1 MEVEAKQPP
10 AVRRINIALQG
21 GGTHGAFSWGVLDR
35 LLEDGRIGIDGI
47 SGTSAGAINATVL
60 AYGLASGGAQG
71 ARRSLETCW
80 RKVSDWAR
88 LSPMQPTWLDRMM
101 GGGHMELSPAW
112 MMFDHLTRFYSPYQ
126 FNPCNLNPL
135 QDILAETVDF
145 DVLRDSKSVKL
156 FLCATNVLRG
166 RIRVFGTGEVCAK
179 AVLASACLPS
189 LFQAVEIDGE
199 YYWDGGFMGNPPIY
213 PLIYETDS
221 RDVLII
227 RLNPIRIPQVPT
239 TARDIL
245 DRINT
250 LSFNSSLMREMRAIE
265 FITRLIDEG
274 ALDPARYRRMLI
286 HSIDAENEMARLGA
300 SSKFNAD
307 WDFLRG
313 LFTLG
318 RERADAWLA
327 NNFDALGQR
336 SSIDIA
342 ETFL

>member
-1 MEVEAKQPP
+1 MQATQPP
-10 AVRRINIALQG
+10 AIRRINIALQG

-35 LLEDGRIGIDGI
+35 LLEDKRIGIDGI
-47 SGTSAGAINATVL
+47 SGTSAGAVNATVL
-60 AYGLASGGAQG
+60 AYGLASGGPEG
-71 ARRSLETCW
+71 ARQALEACW
-80 RKVSDWAR
+80 RKVSDCAK
-88 LSPMQPTWLDRMM
+88 LSPLQPTWLDRLM
-101 GGGHMELSPAW
+101 GAGGNMEMSPAW

-126 FNPCNLNPL
+126 LNPCNLNPL
-135 QDILAETVDF
+135 QNILDETIDF
-145 DVLRDSKSVKL
+145 EVLRRSKSVKL

-166 RIRVFGTGEVCAK
+166 RIRVFSTGEVCAK
-179 AVLASACLPS
+179 AVMASACLPT

-199 YYWDGGFMGNPPIY
+199 YYWDGGYMGNPPIY

-227 RLNPIRIPQVPT
+227 RLNPIHIPQVPV
-239 TARDIL
+239 TAREIL

-274 ALDPARYRRMLI
+274 ALDPLRYRRMLI
-286 HSIDAENEMARLGA
+286 HSIDAETEMARLGA
-300 SSKFNAD
+300 PSKFNAD
-307 WDFLRG
+307 WAFLRS

-327 NNFDALGQR
+327 ANFEALGQR